1 MLVKT
6 LISELKRC
14 NPNAEAVI
22 EGGEYDDVSEQFNR
36 DWVRSVQYD
45 DDKEGNPNDRI
56 VVIS

>member
-22 EGGEYDDVSEQFNR
+22 EGGEYDDVSEEFNR

-45 DDKEGNPNDRI
+45 DDKTETKMTE
-56 VVIS
+56 